1 MSRDW
6 TPVEL
11 DAAHKQFPEMRKSLE
26 KGNMTIAYNGETY
39 EMYSD
44 EDRENFKIFPHL
56 ALCGLDFLMTCQHKG
71 IMSNKK
77 GIKLIADV
85 EKVINGEDIDNKEF
99 ADKIK
104 LWYQGQLEPGYYM
117 QNNNAA
123 LVEEIENLL
132 RKCD

>member
-6 TPVEL
+6 TPFEL

-26 KGNMTIAYNGETY
+26 KGNMTITYNGETY

-44 EDRENFKIFPHL
+44 EDRENFKMFPHL
-56 ALCGLDFLMTCQHKG
+56 SLCGLDFLMYCKNRGITASPKG
-71 IMSNKK
+71 IEL
-77 GIKLIADV
+77 IKDV
-85 EKVINGEDIDNKEF
+85 EKVINGEDIKDKEF

-117 QNNNAA
+117 QDNNSA
-123 LVEEIENLL
+123 LVEEVESLL